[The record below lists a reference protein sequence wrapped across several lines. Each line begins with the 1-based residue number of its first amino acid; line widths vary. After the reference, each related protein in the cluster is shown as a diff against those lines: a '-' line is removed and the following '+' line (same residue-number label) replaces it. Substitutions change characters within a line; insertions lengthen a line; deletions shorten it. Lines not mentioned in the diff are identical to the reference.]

1 MGPGR
6 GATSPSAK
14 DIRQPRFASIREN
27 SSKQYQAWIERVED
41 AGYRPI
47 FINALTMAGRTSFAG
62 IAVKDG
68 NDFAW
73 AARHDWDR
81 TGFEQQVREL
91 AALDHRQIGICQY
104 EGGGALLFGG
114 TWVRDRRKLAC
125 VSHTGMTPQ
134 DLQKRIQESKDKGLQ
149 PLCVTG
155 CAAGKE
161 HRFAALFTDENI
173 PRVAVHD
180 LTSVQYQQALD
191 EWKQKGYRPISI
203 SGYRA
208 GDTTRFAAVFS
219 QDDQV
224 KQWIARHDLT
234 SEQLDRLSKDW
245 IAQGYEPIG
254 IAAYPWESDVRFA
267 TIWVRKR

>member
-1 MGPGR
+1 MWDLATGKEAPQPARAPHRRRRLALSGDGKRLVSVGRDGTVRDMGPGR
-6 GATSPSAK
+6 RAQHPPAPK

-104 EGGGALLFGG
+104 EGGGTLLFGG

-125 VSHTGMTPQ
+125 VSHTGMTPRTC
-134 DLQKRIQESKDKGLQ
+134 KSAVQESKDKGLQ

-155 CAAGKE
+155 C
-161 HRFAALFTDENI
+161 
-173 PRVAVHD
+173 
-180 LTSVQYQQALD
+180 
-191 EWKQKGYRPISI
+191 
-203 SGYRA
+203 
-208 GDTTRFAAVFS
+208 
-219 QDDQV
+219 
-224 KQWIARHDLT
+224 
-234 SEQLDRLSKDW
+234 
-245 IAQGYEPIG
+245 
-254 IAAYPWESDVRFA
+254 
-267 TIWVRKR
+267 